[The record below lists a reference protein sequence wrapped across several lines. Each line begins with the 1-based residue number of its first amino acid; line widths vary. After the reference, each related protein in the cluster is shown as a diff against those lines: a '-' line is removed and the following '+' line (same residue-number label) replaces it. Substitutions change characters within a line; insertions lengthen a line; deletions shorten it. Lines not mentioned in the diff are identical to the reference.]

1 MRKTSVS
8 ILNNTGETLGEEKF
22 VSLIIEG
29 PATSWV
35 LLESEILVERA
46 SHVFRSVPNAMLLS
60 FLNGS
65 S

>member
-8 ILNNTGETLGEEKF
+8 ILNNTGETLGEEEF

-46 SHVFRSVPNAMLLS
+46 SRVFCSVPNVMLLS